1 MLAALALSW
10 TGSVDQAA
18 TIQAESALQR
28 VLIVFAVARTLNGV
42 ISVAQGTEIAL
53 QPAGVG
59 LTLSAG
65 EILDPLNDLIERFS
79 MLATVAA
86 VSLGTQVL
94 VTELL
99 GSIWINLLLSAIVGA
114 YLLTLSI
121 PSLARFERTMFRAA
135 TLAVFGRLMFAIVV
149 LSANWLG
156 NLSLAEKQDAAMA
169 ELTQTKEQL
178 VALNAQSAP
187 VEVKVVPPGQTPA
200 EAEAKSILDRVGAF
214 FSEQRD
220 ALDVGARLEALQQR
234 AELAVNHLVTLC
246 VVFLLQYLVL
256 PIGALWLVMGGMR
269 TAWRMWWAP
278 SNP

>member
-18 TIQAESALQR
+18 KIQAQSALER
-28 VLIVFAVARTLNGV
+28 VLIIFTVSRTLNGV

-59 LTLSAG
+59 VTLTAG
-65 EILDPLNDLIERFS
+65 EILDPLNDLVERFS
-79 MLATVAA
+79 WLATAAA
-86 VSLGTQVL
+86 VSLGAQVL

-99 GSIWINLLLSAIVGA
+99 GSTWINLLLTAIVGF

-121 PSLARFERTMFRAA
+121 PSLRHFERAMFRTA
-135 TLAVFGRLMFAIVV
+135 TLAVFGRLTFAVVV
-149 LSANWLG
+149 LSTNWLG
-156 NLSLAEKQDAAMA
+156 NLSLTEKQDAAVA
-169 ELTQTKEQL
+169 ELSQTKQQL
-178 VALNAQSAP
+178 VALNAHNARD
-187 VEVKVVPPGQTPA
+187 EAKVAPPGQRVA
-200 EAEAKSILDRVGAF
+200 EADSILDRVGAF

-234 AELAVNHLVTLC
+234 AELAVTHLVTLS
-246 VVFLLQYLVL
+246 VIFLLQYLVL

-269 TAWRMWWAP
+269 TAWRLWWAP